1 MSALF
6 SLFFFIFLAAGS
18 LITVSIINTKEKK
31 KRFIRHRVAQMK
43 QQVEELEELV
53 MEIDQLVVSRSIA
66 QLINDEIIEMLEAMI
81 ELDESA
87 TYLEASLN
95 SAKDRS
101 THLFDETTERHID
114 RLKESDAQ
122 IAKSQKHIENGAK
135 IVRQQQSRGRINLQ
149 EMTAL
154 IEELSWTHLMIDAV
168 SYTGQ
173 GHKATNRHD
182 PLTGHAF
189 YKKAQQVLMQSA
201 NPDKRRHK
209 LIRELTDILSGH
221 RRSLSTDIMWED
233 HYNPKEK
240 EPPTEAEPQDITAE
254 DTAGESQ
261 ETSKSSGDS
270 SHDGE

>member
-6 SLFFFIFLAAGS
+6 SLFFFIVLAAGS
-18 LITVSIINTKEKK
+18 LITVSVINTKEKQ
-31 KRFIRHRVAQMK
+31 KRFLRHKLAQMK

-53 MEIDQLVVSRSIA
+53 IEVDQLVVSRSIA

-87 TYLEASLN
+87 TYLEASLS
-95 SAKDRS
+95 SARDRS
-101 THLFDETTERHID
+101 THLFDETAERHID

-122 IAKSQKHIENGAK
+122 IAKSQKHLENGAK
-135 IVRQQQSRGRINLQ
+135 IVRQQQSRGRIGLQ
-149 EMTAL
+149 EMNNL
-154 IEELSWTHLMIDAV
+154 IEELSWTHLMIDTV

-173 GHKATNRHD
+173 GHKAINRHD

-209 LIRELTDILSGH
+209 LIRELTEILSGQ
-221 RRSLSTDIMWED
+221 RQSLSSDIMWED
-233 HYNPKEK
+233 HYNPPEK
-240 EPPTEAEPQDITAE
+240 KAPSEPKKPPTEDISEETKESNNAEKNLDNN
-254 DTAGESQ
+254 GE
-261 ETSKSSGDS
+261 
-270 SHDGE
+270 